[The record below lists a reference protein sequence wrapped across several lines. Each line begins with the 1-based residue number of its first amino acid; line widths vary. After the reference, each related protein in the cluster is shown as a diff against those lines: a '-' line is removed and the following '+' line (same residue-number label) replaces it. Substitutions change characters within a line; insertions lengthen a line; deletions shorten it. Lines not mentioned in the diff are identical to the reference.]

1 MQAPLRFGADP
12 AHTTSQFRA
21 FTAKSVQPA
30 RRSEGAEGRCGT
42 WNAGSR
48 HRGLYTLSTVWR
60 QAGIK
65 SAAVEM
71 PNAADGNFQLSD
83 VEPWDALAHSA
94 QQVRRDRPNT
104 SCHAIRRQDL
114 RVIRAIDRGH
124 IADVGALQVRNI
136 DHGHVH

>member
-30 RRSEGAEGRCGT
+30 RRSEGAEGRCGM

-65 SAAVEM
+65 LAVKLAGVKM
-71 PNAADGNFQLSD
+71 PNAVDGNFQLSD
-83 VEPWDALAHSA
+83 VEPRDALAHGT
-94 QQVRRDRPNT
+94 QQ
-104 SCHAIRRQDL
+104 I
-114 RVIRAIDRGH
+114 
-124 IADVGALQVRNI
+124 
-136 DHGHVH
+136 